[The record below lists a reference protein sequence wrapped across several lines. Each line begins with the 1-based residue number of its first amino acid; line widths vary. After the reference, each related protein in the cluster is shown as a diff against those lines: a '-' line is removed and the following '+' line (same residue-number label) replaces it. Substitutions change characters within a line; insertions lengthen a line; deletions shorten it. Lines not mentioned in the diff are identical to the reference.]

1 MSEKNEMSG
10 GTLPDRDEQEAAF
23 LERIREPRQ
32 AAREGRVIEV
42 FADLTAQSC
51 PAEIRMVAERALKQ
65 AERECRKLNSE
76 QSCPESWEF
85 VAFISLVFNVMARE
99 YVRGLREKEA
109 LRGDK

>member
-42 FADLTAQSC
+42 FADLTAQSG
-51 PAEIRMVAERALKQ
+51 PDEIRMVAERAL
-65 AERECRKLNSE
+65 REYRNLNSE
-76 QSCPESWEF
+76 QSCPESREF